1 MARLRDIVSGRIK
14 RWKQAPA
21 KVIDFIR
28 EGAAPPDAILRA
40 AKDLGLD
47 PEKNPK
53 DGYVLLWILADI
65 LYGEQGEWVAS
76 QEGKIRKRG
85 RQPKWTDEEL
95 LKLERRL
102 KAIDLAVSGTLRKH
116 QLEARLKEQH
126 REDYGDFKKG
136 TLMRR
141 FPPKYQKRK

>member
-40 AKDLGLD
+40 AKKLGLD
-47 PEKNPK
+47 LPK
-53 DGYVLLWILADI
+53 DAFVLLWILADI
-65 LYGEQGEWVAS
+65 LDENQSDYVAS

-85 RQPKWTDEEL
+85 RQPTWTDEKLLEL
-95 LKLERRL
+95 QRRL
-102 KAIDLAVSGTLRKH
+102 KAADHAYRGTLRKH
-116 QLEARLKEQH
+116 QLEERLQNQYP
-126 REDYGDFKKG
+126 EDYGRLKKG
-136 TLMRR
+136 TLIRR
-141 FPPKYQKRK
+141 FPSGYQTRK

>member
-14 RWKQAPA
+14 RWKQVPA

-40 AKDLGLD
+40 AKDLGRDL
-47 PEKNPK
+47 PK

-85 RQPKWTDEEL
+85 RQPVWTPEVL
-95 LKLERRL
+95 RKLERHL
-102 KAIDLAVSGTLRKH
+102 KAVDSRSGTRRKH
-116 QLEARLKEQH
+116 QLAERLQTRYPKCYGHLQI
-126 REDYGDFKKG
+126 DY
-136 TLMRR
+136 LIRR
-141 FPPKYQKRK
+141 FPPKFQTRK